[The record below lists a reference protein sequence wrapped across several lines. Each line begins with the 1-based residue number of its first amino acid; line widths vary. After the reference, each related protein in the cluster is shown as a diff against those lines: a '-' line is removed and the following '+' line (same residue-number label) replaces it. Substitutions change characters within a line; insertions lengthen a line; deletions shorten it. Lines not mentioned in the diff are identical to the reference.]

1 MNCRR
6 IEKLIPLFVEGDLDA
21 GAMSMVSLH
30 LNDCRNCSQMMSEY
44 GESQNWLRTFTP
56 PEFDNAFFVDLKQS
70 VMQEI
75 EGKPAR
81 PTLMQQLTERLT
93 WNPTWAMAIVMLVL
107 VGAFA
112 FYLYSGKTES
122 NSTDEKIAKDK
133 EEQKQHQQE
142 QREEKPQPKMELHN
156 SLKDRL
162 AVKHSQK
169 QFQQTLERIIK
180 DKSPVIKPAQ
190 SLNFDLIAEVIKP
203 EQSLNFDLFAASLND
218 ENPINTGLFE
228 DLKIPV
234 NTLRMEFQTSDP
246 NIRIIWFAPKADPS
260 QSLKI
265 DTD

>member
-6 IEKLIPLFVEGDLDA
+6 IEKLIPLFVEGDLDV
-21 GAMSMVSLH
+21 GAMNIVSLH

-56 PEFDNAFFVDLKQS
+56 PEFDSAFFVDLKQS

-75 EGKPAR
+75 ERKPAR
-81 PTLMQQLTERLT
+81 PTLMQRLTERLN

-107 VGAFA
+107 VGGLA

-122 NSTDEKIAKDK
+122 DSTDEKIAKDK

-142 QREEKPQPKMELHN
+142 QREEKPQPKMELN
-156 SLKDRL
+156 DGLKDRL
-162 AVKHSQK
+162 AVKHNQK
-169 QFQQTLERIIK
+169 QFQHTLERIIK
-180 DKSPVIKPAQ
+180 DKSPVIKPEQ
-190 SLNFDLIAEVIKP
+190 SLNFDLIAD
-203 EQSLNFDLFAASLND
+203 NLND
-218 ENPINTGLFE
+218 KDLIITGLFE

-234 NTLRMEFQTSDP
+234 DTLRMEFQTSDP
-246 NIRIIWFAPKADPS
+246 NIRIIWFAPKADAS
-260 QSLKI
+260 QSSKI